1 MQSIFEDE
9 MTMIIPSTQKR
20 KKKKKRKTDNFQ
32 WAYNKVSTEPIKDQ
46 AIA

>member
-1 MQSIFEDE
+1 
-9 MTMIIPSTQKR
+9 MTMIILSQ
-20 KKKKKRKTDNFQ
+20 KKKKKKMKKKKKKDYDNSQ

>member
-1 MQSIFEDE
+1 
-9 MTMIIPSTQKR
+9 MTMIILSQKKKE
-20 KKKKKRKTDNFQ
+20 KKKKKKKDYDNSQ